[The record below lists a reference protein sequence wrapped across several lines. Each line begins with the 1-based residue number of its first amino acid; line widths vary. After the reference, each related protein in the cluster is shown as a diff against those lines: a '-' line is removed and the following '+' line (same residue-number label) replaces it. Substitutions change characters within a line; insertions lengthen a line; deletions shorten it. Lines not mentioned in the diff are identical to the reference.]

1 MIYLQLKTIIRIL
14 TIFINIKMTEIKKL
28 KKRLK
33 KVAQKPKLFNVRIS
47 KIEKKRKK
55 RIVHNP
61 KEFSEKYLY
70 N

>member
-14 TIFINIKMTEIKKL
+14 TIFINIKMTEIEKL

-61 KEFSEKYLY
+61 KEFSEKYLIL
-70 N
+70 

>member
-1 MIYLQLKTIIRIL
+1 MIYLQLKIITRIL
-14 TIFINIKMTEIKKL
+14 TIFINTKMTEIEKL

-33 KVAQKPKLFNVRIS
+33 RASTKPKLVGVRIS
-47 KIEKKRKK
+47 KVEKKRKK

>member
-1 MIYLQLKTIIRIL
+1 MIYLQLKIIKRIL
-14 TIFINIKMTEIKKL
+14 TIFINIKMTELEKL

-33 KVAQKPKLFNVRIS
+33 KVAPKPKFFNVRIS

-55 RIVHNP
+55 RIIHNP

>member
-1 MIYLQLKTIIRIL
+1 
-14 TIFINIKMTEIKKL
+14 MTEIDKL

-33 KVAQKPKLFNVRIS
+33 KVAVKPKLIGVRIS

-55 RIVHNP
+55 RIIHNP
-61 KEFSEKYLY
+61 KEFSEEYLY